1 LSKSLQFRIRF
12 IYKIF
17 TIILKIKESVKDDL
31 NIYKFGMHMFTG
43 QMPFTQYNINEK
55 IGRES
60 ENVLKSQLTENFIF
74 YLCLK
79 KVSFRWLH
87 EMRKRL

>member
-1 LSKSLQFRIRF
+1 
-12 IYKIF
+12 
-17 TIILKIKESVKDDL
+17 
-31 NIYKFGMHMFTG
+31 MFTG

-79 KVSFRWLH
+79 KVSFRLLH
-87 EMRKRL
+87 EMRKRLKVFDLIRHTNDTTLGQTQ